1 MGKAIVFSDFS
12 KATPS
17 GAISPHARPGYWR
30 LCDYTSGDIAGR
42 LLYAGDTGDTP
53 NLTLPLNLTGWHR
66 VTIGVWGD
74 CFSLHHTYA
83 PSGNRVRLSGDPCF
97 RAFERDRTPPSDSI
111 SIEDFEVACADLTG
125 QDLVIA
131 PPRRNSGA
139 TTALAYVRC
148 EPLSDREV
156 EELQADRQEGGH
168 RRLIAYNDGVGFVT
182 SGEFRGREDIRELVE
197 PYRHSDVESLYWGV
211 IGTATT
217 FPVTKGRML
226 TADDGPAMGVG
237 GHESFATLNRHGV
250 NTLTT
255 AMEHAQ
261 GRGLQFH
268 VYQRM
273 GAWAMPFPHES
284 PTNALCVEHPEWR
297 CVNRAGVRTGSLS
310 YAFGEVRR
318 HQVEFLAELAS
329 WGADGIDLNFLRGPP
344 FVGYEEPLVSGFLQ
358 EYGDD
363 PRTLDE
369 WDERW
374 LRYRCRALTAFVRE
388 LRAELDAV
396 GRKAGRRIAVS
407 ADTFALPAG
416 NLYYGLDVAAWVA
429 EGLVDRLHPW
439 GKIRGQP
446 AVDMAHYR
454 GLVAGS
460 PVELWPHLRVWDD
473 GTDAAY
479 DAYRQEAL
487 SLYDAGAAGLAIWDA
502 CNLDGKSVKGPL
514 QRRLGHI
521 GELRAA
527 LAGPRRRELALR
539 TIDTL
544 GHEDLGV
551 VCIPETHPERIMPD
565 GYPKHQYMWHG

>member
-1 MGKAIVFSDFS
+1 MGQAIVFSDFS
-12 KATPS
+12 KAAPA

-83 PSGNRVRLSGDPCF
+83 PSGNRVKLSGDPCF

-131 PPRRNSGA
+131 PPRRHSGA
-139 TTALAYVRC
+139 ATALAYVRC

-156 EELQADRQEGGH
+156 ADVQADRGNGEH

-182 SGEFRGREDIRELVE
+182 SGEFRGRGDIRELVE

-217 FPVTKGRML
+217 FPVTKGRMI
-226 TADDGPAMGVG
+226 AGHDGAAMGVQ
-237 GHESFATLNRHGV
+237 GHESFETLNRHGI

-255 AMEHAQ
+255 AMEYAQ
-261 GRGLQFH
+261 GMGLKFH

-273 GAWAMPFPHES
+273 GAWAMPFPHDS

-297 CVNRAGVRTGSLS
+297 CVSRAGVATSSLS

-344 FVGYEEPLVSGFLQ
+344 FVGYEEPLVSGFQQ
-358 EYGDD
+358 EYGED

-369 WDERW
+369 WDVRW

-388 LRAELDAV
+388 LRAALDAV
-396 GRKAGRRIAVS
+396 GSKAGRRIALS

-416 NLYYGLDVAAWVA
+416 NLYYGLDLAAWVA

-446 AVDMAHYR
+446 PVDMAHYR
-454 GLVAGS
+454 GLVDGS
-460 PVELWPHLRVWDD
+460 RTELWPHLRVWDD

-514 QRRLGHI
+514 QRRLGHVD
-521 GELRAA
+521 ELRAA

>member
-1 MGKAIVFSDFS
+1 MGQAVLFSDFS

-17 GAISPHARPGYWR
+17 GAIAPHPRPGCWR
-30 LCDYTSGDIAGR
+30 VCEYTSGDIEGR
-42 LLYAGDTGDTP
+42 LLYAADAQDTP
-53 NLTLPLNLTGWHR
+53 NLTLPLNLRGWHR

-74 CFSLHHTYA
+74 CFSLRHTYA
-83 PSGNRVRLSGDPCF
+83 PSGNRVKLSGDPCF
-97 RAFERDRTPPSDSI
+97 RAFERDRTPPPDSI

-131 PPRRNSGA
+131 PPKRHSGA

-156 EELQADRQEGGH
+156 AELQADRQNGGH

-182 SGEFRGREDIRELVE
+182 SGEYRDRQDIWELVE

-217 FPVTKGRML
+217 FPVTTGRML
-226 TADDGPAMGVG
+226 TAHDGPAMGVQ
-237 GHESFATLNRHGV
+237 GHESFATLDRRGINA
-250 NTLTT
+250 LTT
-255 AMEHAQ
+255 AMEYAQ
-261 GRGLQFH
+261 GMGLSFR

-273 GAWAMPFPHES
+273 GAWAMTFPHDS
-284 PTNALCVEHPEWR
+284 PTATLCREHPEWR
-297 CVNRAGVRTGSLS
+297 CVSRDGIPTSSLS

-318 HQVEFLAELAS
+318 HQVEFLAEIAS

-344 FVGYEEPLVSGFLQ
+344 FVGYEEPLVSGFQ
-358 EYGDD
+358 REYGED

-369 WDERW
+369 WDDRW
-374 LRYRCRALTAFVRE
+374 LRHRCRALTAFVRE

-396 GRKAGRRIAVS
+396 GSKAGRRISLS

-416 NLYYGLDVAAWVA
+416 NLYYGLDVAAWVG
-429 EGLVDRLHPW
+429 EGLLDRLHPW

-446 AVDMAHYR
+446 PVDMTHYR
-454 GLVAGS
+454 ALVGGS
-460 PVELWPHLRVWDD
+460 RTELWPHLRVWDD

-479 DAYRQEAL
+479 DAYRTEAL

-514 QRRLGHI
+514 QRRLGHAD
-521 GELRAA
+521 ELRAA
-527 LAGPRRRELALR
+527 LAAPRRPELALG
-539 TIDTL
+539 TIETL
-544 GHEDLGV
+544 GLEHLGV
-551 VCIPETHPERIMPD
+551 VCVPETHPERIMPD
-565 GYPKHQYMWHG
+565 GYTKHQYMWHG

>member
-1 MGKAIVFSDFS
+1 MGQAIVFSDFS

-30 LCDYTSGDIAGR
+30 VCDYTSGDIAGK
-42 LLYAGDTGDTP
+42 LLYTEDTGDTP
-53 NLTLPLNLTGWHR
+53 ALTLPLNLQGWHR

-74 CFSLHHTYA
+74 CFSLRHTYA
-83 PSGNRVRLSGDPCF
+83 PSGNRVKLSGDPCF
-97 RAFERDRTPPSDSI
+97 KAFERDRTPPSDSI
-111 SIEDFEVACADLTG
+111 NIEDFEVACADLTG
-125 QDLVIA
+125 QDLIIA
-131 PPRRNSGA
+131 PPKRNSGA

-148 EPLSDREV
+148 EPLSGREV
-156 EELQADRQEGGH
+156 EELQADRGNGEH

-182 SGEFRGREDIRELVE
+182 SGDYRDREDIWELVE
-197 PYRHSDVESLYWGV
+197 PYRHSDMESLYWGV
-211 IGTATT
+211 IGTVTT
-217 FPVTKGRML
+217 FPVTNGRML
-226 TADDGPAMGVG
+226 GGHEGPAMGVT
-237 GHESFATLNRHGV
+237 GHESFETLNRRGI

-255 AMEHAQ
+255 AMEYAH
-261 GRGLQFH
+261 GMGLKFH

-273 GAWAMPFPHES
+273 GAWAMPFPHDS
-284 PTNALCVEHPEWR
+284 PTNTLCLEHPEWR
-297 CVNRAGVRTGSLS
+297 CVNRDGIRTGSLS
-310 YAFGEVRR
+310 YAFPEVRR

-329 WGADGIDLNFLRGPP
+329 WGADGIDLNFLRGPA
-344 FVGYEEPLVSGFLQ
+344 FVFYEEPLVSGFIQ
-358 EYGDD
+358 EYGED

-396 GRKAGRRIAVS
+396 GRKAGRRIALS

-416 NLYYGLDVAAWVA
+416 NLYYGLDVATWVA

-446 AVDMAHYR
+446 PVDMGHYR
-454 GLVAGS
+454 GLVDGS
-460 PVELWPHLRVWDD
+460 RTELWPHLRVWDD

-479 DAYRQEAL
+479 NEYRKEAL
-487 SLYDAGAAGLAIWDA
+487 SLYDAGAAGLAIWDT
-502 CNLDGKSVKGPL
+502 CNVDGKSVKGPL
-514 QRRLGHI
+514 HRRLGRI
-521 GELRAA
+521 DELRAT
-527 LAGPRRRELALR
+527 LAAPQRRELTVR

-551 VCIPETHPERIMPD
+551 VSIPETHPERIMPD
-565 GYPKHQYMWHG
+565 TYTKHQYMWHG